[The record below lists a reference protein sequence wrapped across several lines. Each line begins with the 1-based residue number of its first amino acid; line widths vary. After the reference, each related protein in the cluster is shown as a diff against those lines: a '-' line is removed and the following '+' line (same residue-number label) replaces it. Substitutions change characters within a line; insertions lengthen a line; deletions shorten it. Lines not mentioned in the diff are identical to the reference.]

1 MSITQTNI
9 DRKSIRKHIIEYN
22 KKYYQATENQAINTR
37 KPWTPEEDELVINH
51 EMPDRILA
59 SKLHR
64 SQKAIQVRRH
74 KLRLFNPE
82 IKSFMHTHKYTA
94 KEIDQI
100 CDTRNS
106 LKSLAQKFGISVS
119 AAGNMRYKY
128 RDR

>member
-1 MSITQTNI
+1 MIITQINI
-9 DRKSIRKHIIEYN
+9 DKKSIRKHIMDYN
-22 KKYYQATENQAINTR
+22 KKYYQATLNKAVNSR
-37 KPWTPEEDELVINH
+37 KPWTPEEDNLVINH
-51 EMPDRILA
+51 KMPDRILA
-59 SKLHR
+59 LKLHR

-106 LKSLAQKFGISVS
+106 LKSLAQKFGISVA